1 MKHALE
7 EDRQL
12 LSRIFSGDKKAPEIF
27 VRQFSNLIYKSIQ
40 AAFLI
45 RQITFNKQDLED
57 LHNAVFL
64 QLFEQDCKKL
74 RQYKG
79 KNGCSLASWIRLV
92 TVRIA
97 LNHLR
102 KKGLDAI
109 SWKKKMIP
117 LDDLSELRGDNMN
130 SWEIMERQEQESLLQ
145 DAINSLPPRD
155 RLFAKLHFEKDLS
168 IEEVAESLQLS
179 MQNAYTVKHRAIH
192 KLKSFLSEA
201 IK

>member
-1 MKHALE
+1 MKRSLE

-12 LSRIFSGDKKAPEIF
+12 LSRIFSGDKKALEIF
-27 VRQFSNLIYKSIQ
+27 VRQFSNLIYTSIQ
-40 AAFLI
+40 AAFLT
-45 RQITFNKQDLED
+45 RQITFNQQDLED

-64 QLFEQDCKKL
+64 QFFEQDCKKL

-79 KNGCSLASWIRLV
+79 KNGCSLASWIKLV
-92 TVRIA
+92 TIRIV

-109 SWKKKMIP
+109 GWKNKIIS
-117 LDDLSELRGDNMN
+117 LDDLSELRGYDMN

-145 DAINSLPPRD
+145 NAINSLPPRD

-168 IEEVAESLQLS
+168 IEEVAESLRLS
-179 MQNAYTVKHRAIH
+179 MQNAYAVKHRIIK
-192 KLKSFLSEA
+192 KLKSFLVST
-201 IK
+201 KK

>member
-1 MKHALE
+1 MKRSLE

-12 LSRIFSGDKKAPEIF
+12 LSRIFSGDKKALEIF
-27 VRQFSNLIYKSIQ
+27 VRQFSNLIYTSIQ
-40 AAFLI
+40 AAFLT
-45 RQITFNKQDLED
+45 RQITFNQQDLED

-64 QLFEQDCKKL
+64 QFFEQDCKKL

-79 KNGCSLASWIRLV
+79 KNGCSLASWIKLV
-92 TVRIA
+92 TIRIV

-109 SWKKKMIP
+109 GWKNKIIS
-117 LDDLSELRGDNMN
+117 LDDLSELRGYDMN

-145 DAINSLPPRD
+145 NAINSLPPRD
-155 RLFAKLHFEKDLS
+155 RLFAKLHFIKDLS

>member
-1 MKHALE
+1 MKRSLE

-12 LSRIFSGDKKAPEIF
+12 LSRIFSGDKKALEIF
-27 VRQFSNLIYKSIQ
+27 VRQFSNLIYTSIQ
-40 AAFLI
+40 AAFLT
-45 RQITFNKQDLED
+45 RQITFNQQDLED

-64 QLFEQDCKKL
+64 QFFEQDCKKL

-79 KNGCSLASWIRLV
+79 KNGCSLASWIKLV
-92 TVRIA
+92 TIRIV

-109 SWKKKMIP
+109 GWKNKIIS
-117 LDDLSELRGDNMN
+117 LDDLSELRGYNMN

-145 DAINSLPPRD
+145 NAINSLPPRD

-168 IEEVAESLQLS
+168 IEEVAESLRLS
-179 MQNAYTVKHRAIH
+179 MQNAYAVKHRIIK
-192 KLKSFLSEA
+192 KLKSFLVST
-201 IK
+201 KK